1 MPRFLL
7 RITSVVRGRHP
18 FVYLRYKSLYD
29 GPDAIDESDG
39 HTAVFP
45 IPADVR
51 ALNQNLT
58 QNPGY

>member
-1 MPRFLL
+1 MIRF
-7 RITSVVRGRHP
+7 H
-18 FVYLRYKSLYD
+18 RYKSLYD